1 MKIDESALDNIL
13 RNHLT
18 DVSNSRPTMMD
29 WFFISSVGS
38 MNYSLDDD
46 NSDVDS
52 KLVLIPSMYEIIHSE
67 SMVSREKDVSRA
79 FYSGICSVYDM
90 RKYFSYLLKQNPN
103 FMETLFAKGTLVN
116 PKYEE
121 EFKELRSI
129 REEIAYCD
137 PMKTISCLRGM
148 ANQEFIRVIES
159 DGEDSK
165 AAYHCLRVYSML
177 SDFYRGKPYKDIL
190 PVGDGPFGELILKI
204 KQGKQNADRVQELC
218 DKFHRNEW
226 VEHDFFVDNRDS
238 PREWD
243 KGIFFMEIRG
253 KIDDIQAKLIRKVN
267 RL

>member
-38 MNYSLDDD
+38 MNYSLDDN

-79 FYSGICSVYDM
+79 FYHGICSVYDM

-103 FMETLFAKGTLVN
+103 F
-116 PKYEE
+116 
-121 EFKELRSI
+121 
-129 REEIAYCD
+129 AYCD
-137 PMKTISCLRGM
+137 PMKTISCLREM
-148 ANQEFIRVIES
+148 ANQEFIRVVES

-165 AAYHCLRVYSML
+165 AAYHCLRIYSML

-218 DKFHRNEW
+218 DKFHQNEG
-226 VEHDFFVDNRDS
+226 VEYSFFVDSRNS

-253 KIDDIQAKLIRKVN
+253 KIDDIQAKLIRKAN

>member
-1 MKIDESALDNIL
+1 MKIDESALDGIL

-18 DVSNSRPTMMD
+18 DVSSAHPTMMD

-38 MNYSLDDD
+38 MNYSLDDEH
-46 NSDVDS
+46 SDIDS
-52 KLVLIPSMYEIIHSE
+52 KLVLIPSMYYIIHSE
-67 SMVSREKDVSRA
+67 SMVSREQDVSRA

-90 RKYFSYLLKQNPN
+90 RKYFSYLLRQNPN
-103 FMETLFAKGTLVN
+103 FIETLFAKGTLVN

-121 EFKELRSI
+121 EFKELRSL

-137 PMKTISCLRGM
+137 PTKTISSMRGM

-165 AAYHCLRVYSML
+165 AAYHCLRIYSML
-177 SDFYRGKPYKDIL
+177 SDFYRGKPYKEIL
-190 PVGDGPFGELILKI
+190 PVGNGPFGELILKI
-204 KQGKQNADRVQELC
+204 KQGKQDADRVQELC

-226 VEHDFFVDNRDS
+226 VEHDFFVDSRNS

-243 KGIFFMEIRG
+243 KRIFFMETRG
-253 KIDDIQAKLIRKVN
+253 KIDNIQAKLIRKVN
-267 RL
+267 KL

>member
-1 MKIDESALDNIL
+1 MKIDVSVLDNIL

-18 DVSNSRPTMMD
+18 DASYSRSATMD
-29 WFFISSVGS
+29 WFFISSIGS

-52 KLVLIPSMYEIIHSE
+52 KLVLIPNMFYILHPE
-67 SMVSREKDVSRA
+67 SMVSQERDVSRA

-121 EFKELRSI
+121 EFKELRNI

-137 PMKTISCLRGM
+137 PTHTISSLRGM
-148 ANQEFIRVIES
+148 IAHEFDKVMKS
-159 DGEDSK
+159 NGGDSK
-165 AAYHCLRVYSML
+165 AAYHCLRLCSML
-177 SDFYRGKPYKDIL
+177 SDFYRGRPYKEIL
-190 PVGDGPFGELILKI
+190 PVGDGPFGDLILKI
-204 KQGKQNADRVQELC
+204 KQGKQDPKRVEELC
-218 DKFHRNEW
+218 KKFYANEAM
-226 VEHDFFVDNRDS
+226 EYKFFVAGYS

-243 KGIFFMEIRG
+243 KNITYTATQG
-253 KIDDIQAKLIRKVN
+253 KIDMIQAKLIRKAN
-267 RL
+267 EL